1 MRINGCACGSEM
13 TVLLGEYFKCHVKCG
28 NQTQGGGFLNIVF
41 LSSAATCCFCL
52 TFLLS
57 IPPSFYVYIS
67 LAVCLC
73 AASSIEIKWV
83 DHMNLNDI
91 PITLCSLCCASNT
104 EKEPTERVNNTVSSV
119 PPTKSLALHTKVIY
133 SSPVL
138 LHFIVWTKWYG
149 KTLRRRQ
156 NNALEVL
163 IKTIC
168 VHVNQFQER
177 NQFQTAPQ
185 SNKCWHIC

>member
-1 MRINGCACGSEM
+1 MWKSD
-13 TVLLGEYFKCHVKCG
+13 TSD
-28 NQTQGGGFLNIVF
+28 GGGFLNIVF

-104 EKEPTERVNNTVSSV
+104 EEEPTERVNNTVSSV
-119 PPTKSLALHTKVIY
+119 LPRKSLALHTKASYLFITCTVALYSLDKVIWKN
-133 SSPVL
+133 
-138 LHFIVWTKWYG
+138 FEKKTKQCIG
-149 KTLRRRQ
+149 SF
-156 NNALEVL
+156 N
-163 IKTIC
+163 
-168 VHVNQFQER
+168 
-177 NQFQTAPQ
+177 
-185 SNKCWHIC
+185 